1 VETSRLALRFP
12 QNFIKAF
19 SAVHFSNWYELD
31 ASYEAIAL
39 RKNDCVTANPSSSML
54 SHKIFA
60 DRKTRFCFLM
70 PQTTDRTS
78 YHTRSEQSEQ
88 SLRLTA
94 KKIIG
99 SKYYDQAML
108 FRVTAESNPLSIHL
122 SFLTNCDNA
131 AVTQIWRNKR
141 QEWLIKKPL
150 SCSVSKFRFL
160 GTWKLFCGWALYSN

>member
-1 VETSRLALRFP
+1 
-12 QNFIKAF
+12 
-19 SAVHFSNWYELD
+19 
-31 ASYEAIAL
+31 
-39 RKNDCVTANPSSSML
+39 ML

-141 QEWLIKKPL
+141 QE
-150 SCSVSKFRFL
+150 
-160 GTWKLFCGWALYSN
+160 